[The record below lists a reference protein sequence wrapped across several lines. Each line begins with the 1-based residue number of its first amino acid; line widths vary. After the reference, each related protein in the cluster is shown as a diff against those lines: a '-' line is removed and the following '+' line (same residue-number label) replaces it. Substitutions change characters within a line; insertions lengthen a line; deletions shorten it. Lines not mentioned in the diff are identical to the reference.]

1 MKWRAP
7 REVGRNSAI
16 AGVSAFLL
24 MAGLIILGT
33 HEEGLG
39 RYWMETVV
47 FSSAA
52 GLAAWLSVRVAAFLT
67 AWLERRR
74 GR

>member
-7 REVGRNSAI
+7 PEVGRNSAI

-24 MAGLIILGT
+24 MAGLIVVGT
-33 HEEGLG
+33 LEEGFG
-39 RYWMETVV
+39 RYWMETAV

-52 GLAAWLSVRVAAFLT
+52 GLAAWLAVRGAAVL
-67 AWLERRR
+67 ALWLERRR